1 MMFVCLGNICRSPT
15 AHGVFLHMVKRKGLA
30 DQIEVMSAGTSAYH
44 IGEQPDT
51 RSQQVA
57 AARGYDLSMIRAQQF
72 IQEDFFSANFVLAM
86 DKSNLACLRELC
98 PQGHE
103 QKLQLFLN
111 YAGVNQLEVPDPYY
125 GGPDGFSDVLD
136 LVEQGASGLLKHI
149 CQQYRIPL

>member
-1 MMFVCLGNICRSPT
+1 MFVCLGNICRSPT
-15 AHGVFLHMVKRKGLA
+15 AHGVFQSMVESNSLA
-30 DQIEVMSAGTSAYH
+30 DTIEVASAGTSAYH
-44 IGEQPDT
+44 IGEQPDA

-72 IQEDFFSANFVLAM
+72 NLEDFFSTDFVLAM

-98 PQGHE
+98 PQGYE
-103 QKLQLFLN
+103 QNLQLFLN
-111 YAGVNQLEVPDPYY
+111 YSGVNQLEVPDPYY

-136 LVEQGASGLLKHI
+136 LVEQGARGLLQHI